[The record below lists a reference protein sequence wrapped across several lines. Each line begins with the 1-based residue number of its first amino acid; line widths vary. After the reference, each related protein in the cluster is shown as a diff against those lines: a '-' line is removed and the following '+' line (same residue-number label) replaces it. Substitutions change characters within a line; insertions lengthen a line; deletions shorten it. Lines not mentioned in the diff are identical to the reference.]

1 MSLHESK
8 MFSLKDELDEQ
19 ARAARAE
26 LDAIEDAKKRAAKE
40 VEPVV
45 EPKKKEKKS

>member
-8 MFSLKDELDEQ
+8 LPSLKDELDAQ

-40 VEPVV
+40 KDTK
-45 EPKKKEKKS
+45 EPKKAKKS